1 MQIKKRLKQ
10 FWNWYVKLCED
21 TCEYGAQWEA
31 ANERFSKK
39 NKNKT
44 KGKKDD

>member
-10 FWNWYVKLCED
+10 FWNWYVKLCDD

-31 ANERFSKK
+31 ANERSKK

-44 KGKKDD
+44 KGK